1 MNSRSASILSQV
13 QQRRAERKKPKVV
26 AHLKKISLDPN
37 QRGAVSTAQA
47 SIPSHPVTQ
56 KRTGRNSAAF
66 SVSMVLHVII
76 GLLISIYYITDRI
89 ESQIEKFDIDLVR
102 EDLKPKRRLQG
113 RKKLTFEV
121 KKQETQTLR
130 PNKPVTTA
138 ADLPT
143 TADGFTIP
151 EDTGTKL
158 DVPKLSTNDGLKAID
173 VKRNLS
179 KPTRAVELD
188 TKAPVLETERSQKSL
203 IDRIEPIAPKDAL
216 DELKGVDIQVEAG
229 IVNPQYKYKVKP
241 DYPKN
246 AKQAEKEGTVIL
258 QATIDANGMPQN
270 IVALTNLGFGLEEA
284 AIAALK
290 KTTFRPAT
298 KAGKPVSLQVE
309 IPFEFKLDD

>member
-26 AHLKKISLDPN
+26 APLKKISLDPD
-37 QRGAVSTAQA
+37 QRSAVSTAQA
-47 SIPSHPVTQ
+47 SIPSHTITQ
-56 KRTGRNSAAF
+56 KTTGRNSAAF

-76 GLLISIYYITDRI
+76 GLLVSIYYITDRI
-89 ESQIEKFDIDLVR
+89 ESQTEKFDIDLVR

-121 KKQETQTLR
+121 KKQETQALR

-138 ADLPT
+138 TDLPT

-151 EDTGTKL
+151 EDTGAKL
-158 DVPKLSTNDGLKAID
+158 DVPELSTNDGLKAID
-173 VKRNLS
+173 VERNLS

-258 QATIDANGMPQN
+258 QATIDVNGMPQN
-270 IVALTNLGFGLEEA
+270 IVALTNLGFGLENA